1 MDTLCEACC
10 KGCCECFN
18 LCATSTALYS
28 FNGTGCNCCREAQP
42 DRKSKDSSGKYTKI
56 PPKITEM
63 SREPLKF

>member
-18 LCATSTALYS
+18 LCATSTALS
-28 FNGTGCNCCREAQP
+28 SCNGTGCNCCRTASS
-42 DRKSKDSSGKYTKI
+42 DRNSKDSSGKYTEI
-56 PPKITEM
+56 PTTTEM